1 LPNASATLL
10 LAACTIYSVLDG
22 FVGITRV
29 QLDEDLRSQGR
40 VGHSQVYVDVARQLD
55 INPFYIAAHAA
66 WDTGWGTSRIFRDK
80 NNAFGYGAFDRC
92 PSDCALSFDSVQD
105 GGVFAMG
112 RVNAN
117 YLTPGG
123 KFYNRSTLAGM
134 NVRYATDQN
143 WKYGIAGIMNS
154 LLDNVAEQQG
164 ST

>member
-1 LPNASATLL
+1 
-10 LAACTIYSVLDG
+10 
-22 FVGITRV
+22 
-29 QLDEDLRSQGR
+29 
-40 VGHSQVYVDVARQLD
+40 
-55 INPFYIAAHAA
+55 
-66 WDTGWGTSRIFRDK
+66 
-80 NNAFGYGAFDRC
+80 
-92 PSDCALSFDSVQD
+92 
-105 GGVFAMG
+105 MG